1 MAFAKREK
9 GEALMFDWLKRHKQ
23 AVSPRPQAD
32 SINVNADTTRVVLE
46 KSNVTPSHLEV
57 IATIKEPEKQ
67 KEFDEK
73 PILHVVY
80 PIPFRSAFEQQSY
93 SVRLM
98 MGFCSGCKAEN
109 KLLCTNHTARLYGC
123 FKRECSQKLVKVTD

>member
-1 MAFAKREK
+1 VDFAKREK
-9 GEALMFDWLKRHKQ
+9 EEALMFDWLKRHKQ
-23 AVSPRPQAD
+23 AVPVN
-32 SINVNADTTRVVLE
+32 SINAVPLN
-46 KSNVTPSHLEV
+46 
-57 IATIKEPEKQ
+57 
-67 KEFDEK
+67 DEK

-80 PIPFRSAFEQQSY
+80 PIPFRSAYEQRSY

-123 FKRECSQKLVKVTD
+123 FKRECSQKLVKVMN